1 MNRTLL
7 LAFALVAAVT
17 SLYCVP
23 ASEPMNLD
31 GEPSHL
37 ETQSNQEVT
46 TQRSGSREASDQ
58 SDPVSSGSKIRIR
71 GNNSIVQGEQ
81 PIIYVDGVWFENGQM
96 AIDMINPDDIDRIEV
111 LKGPEALK
119 LYGTE
124 GANGVIQIFTK
135 HGGA

>member
-1 MNRTLL
+1 VKTPLL
-7 LAFALVAAVT
+7 LAFALIAAAT

-31 GEPSHL
+31 EEPSRL
-37 ETQSNQEVT
+37 ETQSNQEMT
-46 TQRSGSREASDQ
+46 AQRAGSREASDQ

-81 PIIYVDGVWFENGQM
+81 PIIYVDGVRFENGQM

-135 HGGA
+135 GGGA